1 MTTRF
6 DVLSPRPGKDGK
18 TYWLKIGAQFP
29 AKDGN
34 GWTVKLD
41 ALPLPDKEGNIW
53 LSCKEPR
60 EKDNFSPTPAARGS
74 LKDQLDDDIPF
85 G

>member
-1 MTTRF
+1 MTQRF

-18 TYWLKIGAQFP
+18 TYWLKIGAKFP

-53 LSCKEPR
+53 LSCKEPK
-60 EKDNFSPTPAARGS
+60 EKDSPVSKPASRGS
-74 LKDQLDDDIPF
+74 LRDQLDDDIPF

>member
-1 MTTRF
+1 MTTRY
-6 DVLSPRPGKDGK
+6 DVLSPRPGKEGK

-29 AKDGN
+29 SKDGQ
-34 GWTVKLD
+34 GWTIKLD

-53 LSCKEPR
+53 LSCKEPKER
-60 EKDNFSPTPAARGS
+60 DGVASTPAAKRS
-74 LKDQLDDDIPF
+74 FPNELNDEIPF

>member
-18 TYWLKIGAQFP
+18 TYWLKVGAQFP
-29 AKDGN
+29 SKDGS
-34 GWTVKLD
+34 GWTIKLD
-41 ALPLPDKEGNIW
+41 AYPLADKNGDIW
-53 LSCKEPR
+53 LSCREPKER
-60 EKDNFSPTPAARGS
+60 SPAPAQAGS
-74 LKDQLDDDIPF
+74 YRDQLDDEIPF

>member
-18 TYWLKIGAQFP
+18 TYWLKVGAQFQS
-29 AKDGN
+29 KDGA
-34 GWTVKLD
+34 GWTIKLD

-60 EKDNFSPTPAARGS
+60 ERSAVPAQAGS
-74 LKDQLDDDIPF
+74 LRDQLDDEIPF

>member
-18 TYWLKIGAQFP
+18 TYWLKLGAQFP
-29 AKDGN
+29 SKDGQ
-34 GWTVKLD
+34 GWTIKLD
-41 ALPLPDKEGNIW
+41 ALPLPDKNGDIW

-60 EKDNFSPTPAARGS
+60 ERSSTPVQSGS
-74 LKDQLDDDIPF
+74 LRDQLDDEIPF